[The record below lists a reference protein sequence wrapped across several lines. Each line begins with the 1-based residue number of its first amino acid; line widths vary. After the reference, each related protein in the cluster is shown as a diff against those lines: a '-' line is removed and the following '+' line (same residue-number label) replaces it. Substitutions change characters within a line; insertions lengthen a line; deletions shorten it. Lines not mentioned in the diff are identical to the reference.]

1 MTRWGVLSALLLIGS
16 PFCFG
21 RQTAENREAMMA
33 GSNAPA
39 SATLTYEQHRQAAIR
54 INDLAGRIHSEAD
67 AGTFVSEIADQFAK
81 ELPPAWASS
90 SIRQRVARA
99 EYETVGNPAT
109 LIPEQRIV
117 DVWNQYAREIGAPD
131 EAMVSVAEIHNMRDA
146 QFTLARF
153 MWERGNQTIWTMPNG
168 FALGSDG
175 KVADGCRALEAVR
188 VIHDLE
194 GLFQNLRGARDR
206 LQRGVVLSDQF
217 KKRAEEPRPQTHGW
231 ARVEAHADTNPIRPA
246 EQRYVQEHGSVAYA
260 RLLVRLFGDLF
271 PAE

>member
-1 MTRWGVLSALLLIGS
+1 VILGLVLALVVAAPQRS
-16 PFCFG
+16 DSTES
-21 RQTAENREAMMA
+21 QTTMQQHSHDE
-33 GSNAPA
+33 
-39 SATLTYEQHRQAAIR
+39 YERHRQAAIR
-54 INDLAGRIHSEAD
+54 INELAGRVQSEAD
-67 AGTFVSEIADQFAK
+67 ASALVSEIAGLFAK

-90 SIRQRVARA
+90 SIRQRVAHA
-99 EYETVGNPAT
+99 EYETVRNPAT
-109 LIPEQRIV
+109 LIPEQRAV

-131 EAMVSVAEIHNMRDA
+131 EAIVSVAEIHNMRDA
-146 QFTLARF
+146 QFTLARL
-153 MWERGNQTIWTMPNG
+153 MWARGNQTIWTMPNG

-194 GLFQNLRGARDR
+194 GLFQNLRLARDR
-206 LQRGVVLSDQF
+206 LQRGVVLSERF
-217 KKRAEEPRPQTHGW
+217 KKRAEEPRPQTQGW
-231 ARVEAHADTNPIRPA
+231 ARLEAHADTNPIRPA